1 MDFSL
6 MVLVHILIAVVI
18 AAVLDYVQGRIPMPS
33 IAHLIARIIIWV
45 AALLYILKVLGIWGG
60 PAPG

>member
-6 MVLVHILIAVVI
+6 MVLIHILIAVVI

-33 IAHLIARIIIWV
+33 IGHLIARIIIWV

-60 PAPG
+60 PSPV

>member
-1 MDFSL
+1 MDL

-33 IAHLIARIIIWV
+33 IGHLIARIIIWV
-45 AALLYILKVLGIWGG
+45 ACLLYILKVLGIWGG
-60 PAPG
+60 STVV

>member
-1 MDFSL
+1 MDL
-6 MVLVHILIAVVI
+6 MVLVHILIVVVI

-33 IAHLIARIIIWV
+33 IGHLIARIIIWL

-60 PAPG
+60 STIV

>member
-60 PAPG
+60 AAPG

>member
-1 MDFSL
+1 MDM

-33 IAHLIARIIIWV
+33 IGHLIARIIIWV

-60 PAPG
+60 STVV